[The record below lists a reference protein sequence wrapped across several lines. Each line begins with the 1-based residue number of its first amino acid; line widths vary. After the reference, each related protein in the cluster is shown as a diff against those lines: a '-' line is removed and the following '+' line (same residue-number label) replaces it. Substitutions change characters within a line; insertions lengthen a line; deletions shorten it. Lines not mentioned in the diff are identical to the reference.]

1 MGGLFFNLAFLSW
14 ALHINL
20 LLAKNSG
27 CQLFDLSCGVPP
39 CGRQRK
45 LQAVFAALSGVTWCF
60 SCCCGFCSYC
70 CSFSPPLW
78 VPLPNIG
85 EWGIGARACARA
97 RRLFSR
103 ASDLFHSEARRRSNL
118 VLAAVR
124 REMDRV
130 SSRIEEQK

>member
-60 SCCCGFCSYC
+60 SCCCGFFLFLLLQFLS
-70 CSFSPPLW
+70 SSLGASPEHRG
-78 VPLPNIG
+78 VG
-85 EWGIGARACARA
+85 DRCTGVRAQA

-103 ASDLFHSEARRRSNL
+103 ASDLFHREARRRSNF
-118 VLAAVR
+118 VLAAGR
-124 REMDRV
+124 RT
-130 SSRIEEQK
+130 K